1 MLGPGGTK
9 KRPLAKITGAEHNKY
24 DETIRDMEQ
33 ERAIMAMKIEKLQ
46 RATRSSPSRTN
57 LSTSLNLI

>member
-46 RATRSSPSRTN
+46 RANEELAEQNEPVN
-57 LSTSLNLI
+57 EFKI